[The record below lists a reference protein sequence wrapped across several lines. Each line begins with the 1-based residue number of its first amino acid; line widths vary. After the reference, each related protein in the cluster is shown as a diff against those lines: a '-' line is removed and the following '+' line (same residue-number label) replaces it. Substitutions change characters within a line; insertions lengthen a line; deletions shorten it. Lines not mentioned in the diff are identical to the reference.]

1 MQWHASSGH
10 RRAGPLDTFFQVVAK
25 KKKSRVP
32 PPPRTSQGPQ
42 QKGTGPQRRVESGSS
57 RSINLWFVALG
68 VAIIAAVAGIGLV
81 LALRGGSAEAS
92 GADGPC
98 MRQTFPPQGRQHIEK
113 LKQGFQ
119 YNSFPP
125 TSGPHYPP
133 GPKAPVVWNLYDTPL
148 DEVAVVHNLEH
159 GGVVVQYGSDVPASV
174 VQEITSWY
182 QASPNGLVV
191 APLPDDVHAP
201 RPPDASRKIYLTA
214 WTHKMTCPTF
224 DQGAFDHFRDDYR
237 GPTGDAP
244 EKFPLSELTPGRQ

>member
-1 MQWHASSGH
+1 
-10 RRAGPLDTFFQVVAK
+10 VAK

-32 PPPRTSQGPQ
+32 PPPRTSQDPQ
-42 QKGTGPQRRVESGSS
+42 KRAAGPQRRVETGGP
-57 RSINLWFVALG
+57 RKLNLWFVALG
-68 VAIIAAVAGIGLV
+68 VAIIVAVAGVGIA
-81 LALRGGSAEAS
+81 LATRGGGAEAR
-92 GADGPC
+92 GPDGPC
-98 MRQTFPPQGRQHIEK
+98 TRQTFPPMGRQHIEK
-113 LKQGFQ
+113 LSKGFQ

-174 VQEITSWY
+174 VQQIAAWY
-182 QASPNGLVV
+182 EESPNGLVV
-191 APLPDDVHAP
+191 APLPDDVHSP
-201 RPPDASRKIYLTA
+201 RPANASKNIYLTS
-214 WTHKMTCPTF
+214 WTHLMTCPIF
-224 DQGAFDHFRDDYR
+224 DKGAFDRFRDDYR

>member
-1 MQWHASSGH
+1 
-10 RRAGPLDTFFQVVAK
+10 VAK

-42 QKGTGPQRRVESGSS
+42 KASGPQRRVESGTS
-57 RSINLWFVALG
+57 RSVNLWFVALG
-68 VAIIAAVAGIGLV
+68 VAIIVAVAGVGIA
-81 LALRGGSAEAS
+81 LAMRGGSAAAS
-92 GADGPC
+92 GTDGPC
-98 MRQTFPPQGRQHIEK
+98 TRQSFPPMGRQHVEQLSK
-113 LKQGFQ
+113 GFQ

-133 GPKAPVVWNLYDTPL
+133 GPKAPVVWNLYDTPV

-174 VQEITSWY
+174 VQQITAWY

-191 APLPDDVHAP
+191 APLPENVHAP
-201 RPPDASRKIYLTA
+201 RPPDASKNIYLTS
-214 WTHKMTCPTF
+214 WTHEMTCPTF
-224 DQGAFDHFRDDYR
+224 DSGAFDRFRDDFR